1 MYYHWYQ
8 AATSTYVQ
16 KVGTNDKFVCR
27 RVFWILEVLGVIW
40 ECKFVIHLI
49 RTIGLSATDSSF
61 LRFWQSL
68 QKVMKNITISFR
80 SNLKAIH
87 CSSLKAIKQSMFFP
101 FVIFLGHNLGWIY
114 FQWNVTYIP
123 DICNFWTYKNW
134 TFNLTPENTQKSLKI
149 PLKNEYVLF
158 CNQSGNFYTRHFL
171 HGRCLWYL
179 RQISGMV
186 T

>member
-80 SNLKAIH
+80 SNVKAIH
-87 CSSLKAIKQSMFFP
+87 CNSLKAIKQSMFFHLLFSSVTILVGYIFNEMSHTYLI
-101 FVIFLGHNLGWIY
+101 FVI
-114 FQWNVTYIP
+114 
-123 DICNFWTYKNW
+123 FWTYKNL
-134 TFNLTPENTQKSLKI
+134 TFNLTPENTQKSIKI
-149 PLKNEYVLF
+149 PQENEYALF
-158 CNQSGNFYTRHFL
+158 CN
-171 HGRCLWYL
+171 
-179 RQISGMV
+179 
-186 T
+186 